1 MKKDDFDETILDDEE
16 EFNKRFKRIERPAF
30 LDKILKN
37 KEAKN
42 RITIYLDADIVEH
55 FKNEAENSK
64 IGYQSLINQTL
75 REKITGTQTNKTDD
89 ELIET
94 ARRRAR
100 SEHTTLNEQFRR
112 WLEEYAQPEQ
122 RLQRYDAVMAELRA
136 KVRVGRKLT
145 REEMNER

>member
-55 FKNEAENSK
+55 FKAEAENSRT
-64 IGYQSLINQTL
+64 GYQTLINQAL
-75 REKITGTQTNKTDD
+75 REKIADSQTANKTD
-89 ELIET
+89 EVIEKLLQDKN
-94 ARRRAR
+94 AL
-100 SEHTTLNEQFRR
+100 S
-112 WLEEYAQPEQ
+112 
-122 RLQRYDAVMAELRA
+122 RLKAELE
-136 KVRVGRKLT
+136 T
-145 REEMNER
+145 I